1 MILMYVLFVFLWG
14 VCGGGAGEVLAGKR
28 QRGQGRIEKREGNP
42 RFAAAA
48 TLRGVAELCMRR
60 LGEEVGIGW

>member
-1 MILMYVLFVFLWG
+1 
-14 VCGGGAGEVLAGKR
+14 LAGKR

-48 TLRGVAELCMRR
+48 TLQGIVYEEVVY
-60 LGEEVGIGW
+60 EEVG

>member
-1 MILMYVLFVFLWG
+1 VYWWG
-14 VCGGGAGEVLAGKR
+14 ECGGDAGEVLAGKR

-48 TLRGVAELCMRR
+48 TLQGIVYEEVVY
-60 LGEEVGIGW
+60 EEVG